1 MTTLRSKIAMGLY
14 ASVATL
20 MTPLVKYHLTKRIA
34 RGKEHPVRY
43 TEKLGQTSLERPKGK
58 LMWIH
63 GASVGESLSIL
74 PLLET
79 FHRLQPDLKF
89 LVTTGTATSARL
101 MEERLPGYAIHQF
114 VPLDL
119 PFAIER
125 FLKNW
130 RPDIALIIESEL
142 WPSLIF
148 RTKSRGIPL
157 ILLNGRMSQ
166 KSAKSWTRVAFFIRD
181 LLKQFDLI
189 LAQSSTDARRFAEL
203 GASHVKKQS
212 NLKFAATP
220 LTYNQDDFNKLTAS
234 IGTRPVWFASST
246 HRGEEAFLAE
256 THEKL
261 RLKIP
266 ELLCII
272 APRHPERGPE
282 ILNEF
287 QGKDLKVSLRS
298 QGADIKKDTSI
309 YLADTLGEL
318 GLFYALSPVV
328 IIGGSLLRK
337 GGQNLLEPARQ
348 NCAIICGPDMQNF
361 EEICNEMVD
370 HNAIIKL
377 SQSEDITQQ
386 LETLLNDKSIQQE
399 LAQKAAVYVQDRGQ
413 EINDVAN
420 EILQKLP
427 ADPT

>member
-1 MTTLRSKIAMGLY
+1 MTTLRTKIAMGLY

-20 MTPLVKYHLTKRIA
+20 MTPLVKYHLKKRIT

-43 TEKLGQTSLERPKGK
+43 TEKLGYASQAKPKDK
-58 LMWIH
+58 LVWIH

-79 FHRLQPDLKF
+79 FHSLRPDLTF

-101 MEERLPGYAIHQF
+101 MEERLPPYAIHQF
-114 VPLDL
+114 VPVDL
-119 PFAIER
+119 PLAIGN
-125 FLKNW
+125 FLRNW

-142 WPSLIF
+142 WPNMIF
-148 RTKSRGIPL
+148 RTKAHGIPL

-166 KSAKSWTRVAFFIRD
+166 KSAKSWARASFFIGD
-181 LLKQFDLI
+181 LLNQFDLI
-189 LAQSSTDARRFAEL
+189 LAQSSTDARRFNEL
-203 GASHVKKQS
+203 GAPHVKKQS
-212 NLKFAATP
+212 NLKFAAAP
-220 LTYNQDDFNKLTAS
+220 LSYKQGDFEELSAQ

-246 HRGEEAFLAE
+246 HRGEEVFLAE
-256 THEKL
+256 VHEKL
-261 RLKIP
+261 REKIP
-266 ELLCII
+266 DLLCII
-272 APRHPERGPE
+272 APRHPERGSE

-287 QGKDLKVSLRS
+287 QGKNLPLSLRS
-298 QGADIKKDTSI
+298 EGNRITEDTSI

-348 NCAIICGPDMQNF
+348 NCAIICGPEMQNF

-370 HNAIIKL
+370 KHAIIKL
-377 SQSEDITQQ
+377 SQTEDIIAQ
-386 LETLLNDKSIQQE
+386 LEALLLNKSRQQK
-399 LAQKAAVYVQDRGQ
+399 LAQKAARYVKDRGQ

-427 ADPT
+427 PNE

>member
-1 MTTLRSKIAMGLY
+1 MTTLRTKIAMGIY
-14 ASVATL
+14 SSVATV
-20 MTPLVKYHLTKRIA
+20 MTPLVKYHLAKRIT
-34 RGKEHPVRY
+34 RGKEHPTRY
-43 TEKLGQTSLERPKGK
+43 TEKLGHASLAKPKEK

-63 GASVGESLSIL
+63 GASVGESLSML

-79 FHRLQPDLKF
+79 FHKLQPDLKF

-101 MEERLPGYAIHQF
+101 MEERLPAYAMHQF

-119 PFAIER
+119 PLAIER
-125 FLKNW
+125 FLKTW

-142 WPSLIF
+142 WPNMIF
-148 RTKSRGIPL
+148 RTKSHGIPL

-166 KSAKSWTRVAFFIRD
+166 KSAKSWTRASFFIRD

-189 LAQSSTDARRFAEL
+189 LAQSSTDARRFSEL
-203 GASHVKKQS
+203 GAPHVKKQS
-212 NLKFAATP
+212 NLKFAAAP
-220 LTYNQDDFNKLTAS
+220 LTYNQDHFEELSSS
-234 IGTRPVWFASST
+234 IGARPVWFASST

-256 THEKL
+256 AHEKL
-261 RLKIP
+261 KSKFP
-266 ELLCII
+266 NLLCII

-287 QGKDLKVSLRS
+287 QGKDLTVSLRS
-298 QGADIKKDTSI
+298 EGTDIIEDTSI

-348 NCAIICGPDMQNF
+348 NCAIICGPEMQNF

-370 HNAIIKL
+370 NHAVVKL
-377 SQSEDITQQ
+377 SEPEDITEQ
-386 LETLLNDKSIQQE
+386 LEVLLSDKSFQQR
-399 LAQKAAVYVQDRGQ
+399 LAQKAAAYVKDRGQ
-413 EINDVAN
+413 EINAVAG

-427 ADPT
+427 S